1 MVLGPNAMNS
11 RIIRG
16 VRVALP
22 TGIMPASVHIDR
34 GRIVALA
41 GYDEVPRE
49 ACPEELGKSV
59 LMPAMTPLPADELQ
73 LPIGAQVTRMA
84 RRLADRWT
92 SMREQG
98 LPIEQVIDLLCQS
111 QLQVG
116 ASADFFVWNPELV
129 VIDSRP
135 VRYGQLR
142 QISVAG
148 LCTYKDGVHFSG

>member
-1 MVLGPNAMNS
+1 MNS

-22 TGIMPASVHIDR
+22 AGIMPASVHIDQ
-34 GRIVALA
+34 GCVVALA

-59 LMPAMTPLPADELQ
+59 LMPAFTPLTTDAA
-73 LPIGAQVTRMA
+73 LPIEEQIT
-84 RRLADRWT
+84 RLAGLLAEQWT
-92 SMREQG
+92 RMREQG
-98 LPIEQVIDLLCQS
+98 QPIEQVIELLCRGP
-111 QLQVG
+111 LQVG

-129 VIDSRP
+129 VIGASP

-142 QISVAG
+142 QIIVAG
-148 LCTYKDGVHFSG
+148 LCTYRDGQHLRG